1 MSSGEVKK
9 VSREDIQ
16 LVQNLIERCLQLYM
30 NQKEVVNTLLHQ
42 AKIEPDF
49 TELVWQKLE
58 EENQEFFRAY
68 YLRLIVKDQ
77 IQKFNDLLQRQVEA
91 MQMYATGSVPIS
103 NGSQIQP
110 VPQNPTWEATEHA
123 GQNVQLE
130 NMHQTIN
137 GNSPHI
143 YTNGASPVQSY
154 VQAAIDVSAHARRF
168 DVSPS
173 MLLSQSS
180 NLGMMQGPNDGMIK
194 SVGYSGDS
202 CFLYGSDSNVLEA
215 RPGIGDPSVP
225 PFSNVGSNSQ
235 ALNGNGLGADTS
247 SFGFLGQIPRNFSL
261 SDLTADFTNSSDILE
276 GYSGSAFL
284 ATDTSNFLDPQGR
297 AEHQDINGLDNI
309 SEGLSY
315 EDFSS
320 D

>member
-110 VPQNPTWEATEHA
+110 GKT
-123 GQNVQLE
+123 
-130 NMHQTIN
+130 
-137 GNSPHI
+137 
-143 YTNGASPVQSY
+143 
-154 VQAAIDVSAHARRF
+154 
-168 DVSPS
+168 
-173 MLLSQSS
+173 
-180 NLGMMQGPNDGMIK
+180 
-194 SVGYSGDS
+194 
-202 CFLYGSDSNVLEA
+202 
-215 RPGIGDPSVP
+215 
-225 PFSNVGSNSQ
+225 
-235 ALNGNGLGADTS
+235 
-247 SFGFLGQIPRNFSL
+247 
-261 SDLTADFTNSSDILE
+261 
-276 GYSGSAFL
+276 
-284 ATDTSNFLDPQGR
+284 
-297 AEHQDINGLDNI
+297 
-309 SEGLSY
+309 
-315 EDFSS
+315 
-320 D
+320 